1 MYGSQPKRLVHLG
14 RGHLR
19 FMGSPSLMVSWVR
32 SPLHHFF
39 FFFGGRG
46 LISGAAMSPFC
57 FLNLPLD
64 FSSVALPRGQMWDV
78 QCHYSSLQAS
88 LHEAEEGPHYSTSP
102 GRKDSSVSFSLLS
115 GSDSHF

>member
-39 FFFGGRG
+39 FFFWREGAHLRG
-46 LISGAAMSPFC
+46 CDVS
-57 FLNLPLD
+57 FLLSQLALGFLFRCPAEGSDVGCTVSLQFPPG
-64 FSSVALPRGQMWDV
+64 FSS
-78 QCHYSSLQAS
+78 
-88 LHEAEEGPHYSTSP
+88 
-102 GRKDSSVSFSLLS
+102 
-115 GSDSHF
+115 

>member
-1 MYGSQPKRLVHLG
+1 MSVA
-14 RGHLR
+14 
-19 FMGSPSLMVSWVR
+19 S
-32 SPLHHFF
+32 
-39 FFFGGRG
+39 
-46 LISGAAMSPFC
+46 MSPFG

-88 LHEAEEGPHYSTSP
+88 LHENKEGPRYSTSP